1 MKILHTADTHL
12 GDLNGPVRDGKN
24 ARRQDTL
31 DCIKHI
37 VEVAEKEKPNVSIE
51 IGRAHV

>member
-31 DCIKHI
+31 ACMKHI
-37 VEVAEKEKPNVSIE
+37 VEVCQHRS
-51 IGRAHV
+51 GRPFQPLPRLG